1 MEEVLA
7 AVEAT
12 PLAQYLRTSRWG
24 YAAVSGA
31 HILGIA
37 VLVGAV
43 LPLNLRLLGAWRNVP
58 QANLVRV
65 LIPAAA
71 AGLILAMIAG
81 AMLFSVRAQDYAE
94 IGFFQAKLVL
104 IGLGIASAALLHR
117 GYGFMLEGAS
127 RARLACH
134 ALGSIACWVGAL
146 ACGRLIAFVE

>member
-1 MEEVLA
+1 
-7 AVEAT
+7 
-12 PLAQYLRTSRWG
+12 
-24 YAAVSGA
+24 
-31 HILGIA
+31 
-37 VLVGAV
+37 
-43 LPLNLRLLGAWRNVP
+43 
-58 QANLVRV
+58 
-65 LIPAAA
+65 
-71 AGLILAMIAG
+71 MIAG